1 MKKVKIVP
9 IKESDLI
16 VLIDNIVTEAVAK
29 KKKEWI
35 AENVAKKS
43 STILETRIK
52 TLEKKIN
59 LLTKASK

>member
-9 IKESDLI
+9 INESDL
-16 VLIDNIVTEAVAK
+16 VALIDNIVTEAVAK

-35 AENVAKKS
+35 AENAVKKGN
-43 STILETRIK
+43 TILETRIK

-59 LLTKASK
+59 LLTKTIK